1 MAPWLPTNNFAT
13 FVKHIIGENLMTIP
27 IEDRDPRLK
36 GPMAG
41 VRVIE
46 MGQLLAGPFTAS
58 RLADFGAEIIKVETP
73 GKGDPMREWGHH
85 RWEGKALWWSTLARN
100 KKSVTANL
108 REERGQDLVRK
119 LVAEADVLTENFK
132 PGTLEKW
139 GLSPEELHKI
149 NPGLIISRVSG
160 YGQTGP
166 YADRPGFASVGEAMG
181 GMRYINGFPN
191 QPPPRTGLSLGDTL
205 TGMFAAQGILM
216 ALYWRDAMGGGK
228 GQVIDTSIAESC
240 LSMMESA
247 LPEYDKLGVI
257 REPSG
262 TGLANVSPSNLF
274 PTSDG
279 KFVII
284 AANIDAMFQR
294 LCKAMDK
301 EEWIDDPRF
310 VDHKARGTN
319 AEELDG
325 MIGEWTATMT
335 SADLTKHLDDNGVVV
350 GPIYTIADVAADPH
364 FKARNMIRRETDEF
378 FGEIAV
384 PGVVPILSETGGD
397 VGWLGSP
404 EPGSHNEEVYNGLLG
419 FSIDELAELK
429 NDGII

>member
-1 MAPWLPTNNFAT
+1 
-13 FVKHIIGENLMTIP
+13 MTIAA
-27 IEDRDPRLK
+27 EDRDPQLN
-36 GPMAG
+36 GPLAG

-46 MGQLLAGPFTAS
+46 MGQLLAGPFTTS
-58 RLADFGAEIIKVETP
+58 RLADFGAEVIKVETP

-85 RWEGKALWWSTLARN
+85 RWEGKCLWWSTLARN

-108 REERGQDLVRK
+108 RDERGQELVKK
-119 LVAEADVLTENFK
+119 LVAEADVLSENFK

-139 GLSPEELHKI
+139 GLGPEELHKI

-166 YADRPGFASVGEAMG
+166 YSERPGFASVGEALS
-181 GMRYINGFPN
+181 GMRYINGYPN

-240 LSMMESA
+240 LTMMESS

-279 KFVII
+279 KYVII
-284 AANIDAMFQR
+284 AANIDAMFKR
-294 LCKAMDK
+294 LCEAMDK
-301 EEWIDDPRF
+301 SEWIEDPRF
-310 VDHKARGTN
+310 VDHKARGEN
-319 AEELDG
+319 AELLDG
-325 MIGEWTATMT
+325 LIGEWTVTMT
-335 SADLTKHLDDNGVVV
+335 AAELTEHLDNNGVVV
-350 GPIYTIADVAADPH
+350 GPINTIADVAADPH
-364 FKARNMIRRETDEF
+364 LQERNMIRREEDEF

-384 PGVVPILSETGGD
+384 PGIVPIFSETEGD
-397 VGWLGSP
+397 IGWLGSP
-404 EPGSHNEEVYNGLLG
+404 TPGSHNEEVYNGVLG
-419 FSIDELAELK
+419 ISTDELAELAK
-429 NDGII
+429 DGII